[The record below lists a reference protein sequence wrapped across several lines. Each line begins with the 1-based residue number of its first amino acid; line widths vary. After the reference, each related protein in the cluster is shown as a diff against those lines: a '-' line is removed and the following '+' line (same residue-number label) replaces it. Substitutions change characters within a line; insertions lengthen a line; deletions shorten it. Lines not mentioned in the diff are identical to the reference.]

1 MRFFVCTCIW
11 TVCTSER
18 ERGEV
23 SVHARCSSFTSRWHG
38 RGEYIYTPIY
48 VYIAS
53 DTASPC
59 NELCHRDSCANRD
72 VHVCGSV
79 CIQPRIRYAI
89 TATKARAKKKKR
101 KKKNR
106 DSLMCV
112 PRMHVN
118 TTTTGAHRSSLMNR
132 IATIFSARV
141 NTPTR

>member
-1 MRFFVCTCIW
+1 MCDFFVCTCIY
-11 TVCTSER
+11 TRYIRQKEK
-18 ERGEV
+18 ERGREEA
-23 SVHARCSSFTSRWHG
+23 SVHARCSSFTSGWYG
-38 RGEYIYTPIY
+38 EGEYIHL
-48 VYIAS
+48 YIG
-53 DTASPC
+53 DTVRPC

-72 VHVCGSV
+72 VHVCYTLGV
-79 CIQPRIRYAI
+79 YGYVRYAI
-89 TATKARAKKKKR
+89 TATKARATK

-112 PRMHVN
+112 PRMYVN